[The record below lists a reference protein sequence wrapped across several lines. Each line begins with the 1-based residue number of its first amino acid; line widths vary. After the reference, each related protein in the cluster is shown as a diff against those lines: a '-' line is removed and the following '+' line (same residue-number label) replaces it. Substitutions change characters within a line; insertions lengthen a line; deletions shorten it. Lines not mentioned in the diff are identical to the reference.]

1 MDGSEAALHLVIRGG
16 IPKSL
21 STFASRFS
29 GPLCMGVG
37 IALQM
42 YGGDLAALQSC
53 KVCVGVRP
61 PCTLTWCGGVLSL
74 CIPAWR
80 RGGGGTWL
88 LCTLALRGGHHFTSL
103 HPGEGGSFAAFH
115 F

>member
-42 YGGDLAALQSC
+42 YGGALAALQSC
-53 KVCVGVRP
+53 KVCGGQASLHTYMVWWGAV
-61 PCTLTWCGGVLSL
+61 TLHSCMEAGW
-74 CIPAWR
+74 
-80 RGGGGTWL
+80 GTWL